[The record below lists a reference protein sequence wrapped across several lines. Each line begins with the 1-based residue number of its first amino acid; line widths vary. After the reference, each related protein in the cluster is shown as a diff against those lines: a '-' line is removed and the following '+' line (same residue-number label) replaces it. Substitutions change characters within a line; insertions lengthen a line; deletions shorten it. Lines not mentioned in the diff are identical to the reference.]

1 MHGWRP
7 GDGSG
12 DGVLTYSDMDTP
24 VHDKLSM
31 CVRRISLAEAPAAAN
46 WMSRASGGVL
56 QLLGHF
62 WERLP
67 QASKFTQ
74 PDFHLLA
81 VLPEEA
87 PYSPVADWG
96 VCRGVMLYVPHA
108 HRAEVFSIDSDAAG
122 HLSMY
127 LAGWE
132 RLLRNTDV
140 NLSPITSSEASHA
153 PLQFI
158 TGDSATIDNMLPPM
172 LKLVRRRQPAKMVT
186 NCVMVLDENARVAE
200 QPNVRASHA
209 DDEATLNRWRRLYSQ
224 ERGILFEANII
235 DGIRAGNIF
244 VYEVDGQVA
253 SVAKLDIDLPTHVE
267 IGGVYTFPEMRA
279 HGYGTALMEGLAFRI
294 RQQGK
299 TPMLQVD
306 ESNTSAYRLY
316 QRLGWKELGRLS
328 RVWLVP

>member
-1 MHGWRP
+1 MP
-7 GDGSG
+7 A
-12 DGVLTYSDMDTP
+12 P
-24 VHDKLSM
+24 DKLSM
-31 CVRRISLAEAPAAAN
+31 CVRRISLAEAPEAAN
-46 WMSRASGGVL
+46 WMRHASGGVL

-74 PDFHLLA
+74 PDFHLIA
-81 VLPEEA
+81 VLPEQA
-87 PYSPVADWG
+87 SFSPVVDWG

-108 HRAEVFSIDSDAAG
+108 HRAEVFAIDSDAAG
-122 HLSMY
+122 HLAMY
-127 LAGWE
+127 LGGWE
-132 RLLRNTDV
+132 RLLRNTEA
-140 NLSPITSSEASHA
+140 NNSPITDADNTPA

-158 TGDSATIDNMLPPM
+158 TGDAVTIRVMLPQM
-172 LKLVRRRQPAKMVT
+172 LMLVRRRQPAKMVT
-186 NCVMVLDENARVAE
+186 NYVMVLDENATIRE
-200 QPNVRASHA
+200 QPNVRPARA

-244 VYEVDGQVA
+244 VYEVGGQVLSA
-253 SVAKLDIDLPTHVE
+253 AKLDIDLPTHVE
-267 IGGVYTFPEMRA
+267 IGGVYTFPEVRA

-299 TPMLQVD
+299 IPMLQVD

-316 QRLGWKELGRLS
+316 QRLGWKELGQLS

>member
-1 MHGWRP
+1 MAGAR
-7 GDGSG
+7 GDGLG
-12 DGVLTYSDMDTP
+12 DGVFTHLDMDMPARNNT
-24 VHDKLSM
+24 SM
-31 CVRRISLAEAPAAAN
+31 CVRRIALAEAPAAAN

-81 VLPEEA
+81 VLPEDA

-108 HRAEVFSIDSDAAG
+108 HRAEVFSIDSVAAE

-127 LAGWE
+127 LGGWE
-132 RLLRNTDV
+132 RLLRNTEA
-140 NLSPITSSEASHA
+140 NKGPITDADASPA

-158 TGDSATIDNMLPPM
+158 TGDSATIHTMLPRM
-172 LKLVRRRQPAKMVT
+172 LNLVRRRQPAKMVT
-186 NCVMVLDENARVAE
+186 NCVMVLDEKATIAE
-200 QPNVRASHA
+200 QANVRPARA

-235 DGIRAGNIF
+235 DGIRAGNMF

-299 TPMLQVD
+299 IPMLQVD

>member
-1 MHGWRP
+1 M
-7 GDGSG
+7 
-12 DGVLTYSDMDTP
+12 DMLA
-24 VHDKLSM
+24 HNNISM
-31 CVRRISLAEAPAAAN
+31 CVRRIALAEAPAAAN
-46 WMSRASGGVL
+46 WMSHASGGVL

-81 VLPEEA
+81 VMPEEA

-108 HRAEVFSIDSDAAG
+108 HRAEVFGIDSDAAG

-132 RLLRNTDV
+132 RLLRNTEAIKG
-140 NLSPITSSEASHA
+140 PITAAEASPA

-158 TGDSATIDNMLPPM
+158 TGDAETIRVMLPQM
-172 LKLVRRRQPAKMVT
+172 LMLVRRRQPAKMVT
-186 NCVMVLDENARVAE
+186 NCVMVLDENATIRE
-200 QPNVRASHA
+200 QSNVRPARA

-244 VYEVDGQVA
+244 VYEVDGQVV

-279 HGYGTALMEGLAFRI
+279 HGYGTAIMEGLAFRI

-299 TPMLQVD
+299 IPMLQVD
-306 ESNTSAYRLY
+306 EANTSAYRLY